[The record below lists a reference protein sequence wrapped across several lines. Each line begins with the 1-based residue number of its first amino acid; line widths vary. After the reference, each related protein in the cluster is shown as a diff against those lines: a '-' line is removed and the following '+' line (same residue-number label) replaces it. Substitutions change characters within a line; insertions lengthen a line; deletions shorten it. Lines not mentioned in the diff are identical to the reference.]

1 MLRSLRTLAAA
12 LLLLPAL
19 GWATPDLVLKD
30 FSGARHNVNEY
41 IGKGKWVVVTVW
53 AHNCPVCNA
62 EIYQMTFFHDEHA
75 KKDAIVLGVTIDGDE
90 KRDKAKAFVDR
101 HSLNFPNLIAE
112 PEQEVLAAFGG
123 GPFIGTPTFYIYSP
137 QGELVAQRI
146 GPTTQE
152 QVEEIMAAR
161 AGKPKQK

>member
-1 MLRSLRTLAAA
+1 MSRRFISLAAA
-12 LLLLPAL
+12 LLLAPAL
-19 GWATPDLVLKD
+19 AWATPDLVLKD

-62 EIYQMTFFHDEHA
+62 EIYQMTFFHDEHH
-75 KKDAIVLGVTIDGDE
+75 KKDAVVLGVSIDGDA
-90 KRDKAKAFVDR
+90 KLDKARAFVDR
-101 HSLNFPNLIAE
+101 HSLNFPNLLAE

-123 GPFIGTPTFYIYSP
+123 GPFIGTPTFYIYAP
-137 QGELVAQRI
+137 DGKLVSQRI

-152 QVEEIMAAR
+152 QVEEIMR
-161 AGKPKQK
+161 AGKGR

>member
-1 MLRSLRTLAAA
+1 MLRPLRILTAA

-19 GWATPDLVLKD
+19 SWATPDVVLKD
-30 FSGARHNVNEY
+30 FSGAARNVNEF

-75 KKDAIVLGVTIDGDE
+75 KKDAIVLGVTIDGE
-90 KRDKAKAFVDR
+90 AGRDKAKDFLKR
-101 HSLNFPNLIAE
+101 HDLNFTNLIAE

-137 QGELVAQRI
+137 QGKLVAQRI

-152 QVEEIMAAR
+152 QIEEIMGSH
-161 AGKPKQK
+161 AGKAK